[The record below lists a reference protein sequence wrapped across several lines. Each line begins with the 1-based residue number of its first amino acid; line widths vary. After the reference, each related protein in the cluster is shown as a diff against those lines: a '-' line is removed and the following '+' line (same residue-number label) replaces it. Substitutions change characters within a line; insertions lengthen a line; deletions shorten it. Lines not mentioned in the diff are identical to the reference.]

1 MALQT
6 RKKPETIYPDSD
18 GQPMGETPRHVRT
31 ILDSYEILDYWFRD
45 KHDVFVAANM
55 FLYYVRGDP
64 HKHVS
69 PDVFVV
75 KGIPKIKTPERR
87 SYRLWEE
94 GKAPSAVLEITSA
107 TTWDE
112 DAEDKFNLY
121 QDVLHVGEYFL
132 FDPYSENL
140 KTGLAGYRLVR
151 GKYQVIKPVH
161 GRLPSKVLELHLE
174 NDHGRVRFFNPATRQ
189 YLPTIREAREEM
201 ERLKNELEKYRGKTE

>member
-1 MALQT
+1 MVLQT

-31 ILDSYEILDYWFRD
+31 ILDSYDVLDYWFRD
-45 KHDVFVAANM
+45 RADVFVAANI
-55 FLYYVRGDP
+55 FLYYVRGDR

-75 KGIPKIKTPERR
+75 KGIPKTKVPERR

-107 TTWDE
+107 TTWHE

-140 KTGLAGYRLVR
+140 KSGLAGYRLIR
-151 GKYQVIKPVH
+151 GKYQVIRPLQ
-161 GRLPSKVLELHLE
+161 GRLPSKMLELHLE
-174 NDHGRVRFFNPATRQ
+174 NDHGKLRFFNPVTRQ

-201 ERLKNELEKYRGKTE
+201 ERLKNELEKYRRKTE

>member
-1 MALQT
+1 MVLKII
-6 RKKPETIYPDSD
+6 KKPPIIYPDSD
-18 GQPMGETPRHVRT
+18 GQAMGETPRHVRT
-31 ILDSYEILDYWFRD
+31 ILDSYDVLDYWFRERL
-45 KHDVFVAANM
+45 DVFVAANM
-55 FLYYVRGDP
+55 FLYFVRGDR

-75 KGIPKIKTPERR
+75 KGIPKIKVPERR

-94 GKAPSAVLEITSA
+94 GKGPSAVLEITSA

-140 KTGLAGYRLVR
+140 KTGLAGYRLLR
-151 GKYQVIKPVH
+151 GKYQEIKPVQ
-161 GRLPSKVLELHLE
+161 GRLPSKMLELHLE
-174 NDHGRVRFFNPATRQ
+174 NDSGNLRFFNPARRQ

-201 ERLKNELEKYRGKTE
+201 ERLKIELEKYRGKTD

>member
-18 GQPMGETPRHVRT
+18 GQPMGETPRHVRI
-31 ILDSYEILDYWFRD
+31 ILHSYDVLDYWFRD

-55 FLYYVRGDP
+55 FLYYVRGDR

-75 KGIPKIKTPERR
+75 KGIPKIKVPERR

-94 GKAPSAVLEITSA
+94 GKGPSAVLEITSA

-112 DAEDKFNLY
+112 DAEDKFDLY

-151 GKYQVIKPVH
+151 GKYQVIKPVQ
-161 GRLPSKVLELHLE
+161 GRLPSKMLELNLE
-174 NDHGRVRFFNPATRQ
+174 NDHGKLRFFNPVSRQ